1 VDDSDGRLAA
11 LRFLE
16 RVQERDLARTRHWIA
31 AEERRLAEKLQGEQ
45 ARPAPPDWM
54 LERGLNGH
62 SPPVYVHSGGCW
74 NAGRRSSGISR
85 EEALRALTE
94 GVPACPQC
102 RPEARLGVLG

>member
-1 VDDSDGRLAA
+1 
-11 LRFLE
+11 
-16 RVQERDLARTRHWIA
+16 VQERDLARTRHWIA

-62 SPPVYVHSGGCW
+62 GPPVYVHAGGCR
-74 NAGRRSSGISR
+74 NAGRRSSGTSR